1 MSNASTSDLCGFLE
15 SLRGPTP
22 ASGRIATKQAK
33 ETPAAE
39 AAAAGRAGVQAPGTH
54 NNPGDTH
61 PGAADT
67 HFGPADTTDLYG
79 AHQREDY
86 FPWEFC
92 EDCGVLA
99 EGDAGGALNMQV
111 EFACP
116 ECGCIFRRPPEEEL
130 ALMDHPDFN
139 GNVKSAPRLR
149 VVGPDAMRTQRRL
162 DRSFSANSE
171 EAGYRDLLAQLRNF
185 NKEFREK
192 TGKEYPEH
200 ILRTVAL
207 VYVQEVRSKRSAD
220 GKMRVKRGQNKQSM
234 LAMLVFMQSRDQGWT
249 SQDAAALMGLNSS
262 GLARGES
269 QLRLLSACLDLLND
283 SRESS
288 FVEAAFLAAGL
299 VYRPHSTPRVAL
311 VPEDEPHV
319 DEAGRALIDTL
330 KRAALDLLDVCDKKH
345 LGTQSVAR
353 TRAAAAT
360 YVVLRRAALAG
371 RIPAGWNIPT
381 APAPGQRG
389 SLAWLADC
397 CSIRTQT
404 IEGFLDTLHRYH
416 RQFRPTYKKWEL
428 DDRRVYP
435 L

>member
-1 MSNASTSDLCGFLE
+1 MTNATTSDICGFLE
-15 SLRGPTP
+15 SLRGPVP
-22 ASGRIATKQAK
+22 ASGRPAAK
-33 ETPAAE
+33 RQETPAAK
-39 AAAAGRAGVQAPGTH
+39 AAAAGAPAPGPH
-54 NNPGDTH
+54 REDL
-61 PGAADT
+61 
-67 HFGPADTTDLYG
+67 PAD
-79 AHQREDY
+79 EY
-86 FPWEFC
+86 FPWELC
-92 EDCGVLA
+92 EDCGVMA

-116 ECGCIFRRPPEEEL
+116 DCGRIFRRPCEEEL

-192 TGKEYPEH
+192 TSKEYPEH

-207 VYVQEVRSKRSAD
+207 VYVQEVRSKCSAD

-234 LAMLVFMQSRDQGWT
+234 LAMLVFTLSRDLGWT
-249 SQDAAALMGLNSS
+249 SQDAAVLMGLNST

-269 QLRLLSACLDLLND
+269 QLRQLSSCLDLLNG
-283 SRESS
+283 SRERS
-288 FVEAAFLAAGL
+288 FIEAAFLAAGL
-299 VYRPHSTPRVAL
+299 VYRPHSTPRVAMA
-311 VPEDEPHV
+311 PEEDDEPHV
-319 DEAGRALIDTL
+319 DEAGRALVDEL
-330 KRAALDLLDVCDKKH
+330 KRAALDLLDVCDRRH
-345 LGTQSVAR
+345 IGTQSVAR
-353 TRAAAAT
+353 TRAAAAA

-371 RIPAGWNIPT
+371 RIPAGWNVP
-381 APAPGQRG
+381 ADPAPGARG

-404 IEGFLDTLHRYH
+404 IEGFLHMLHKYH

-428 DDRRVYP
+428 DDRRA